1 MLDFCDHKVKS
12 LGSSLGLLTDAIDI
26 PFFHL
31 LLSSVSSLTASHI
44 MHLCVRIFSSG
55 VTSMT

>member
-31 LLSSVSSLTASHI
+31 LLSSVSSLTASPF
-44 MHLCVRIFSSG
+44 MHLCV
-55 VTSMT
+55 